1 MPVPALNPAVP
12 PARTGRA
19 HVPVHPPGLL
29 EAPGQ
34 YGFLIA
40 QLTRKEVVGRYRGS
54 YLGFFWSFINP
65 LLLLCVYTLVFRFV
79 FTTRTM
85 VGHKAEGTA
94 DFALQL
100 FSALIIF
107 NLFAECLTRSPNLIT
122 LNANYVTK
130 VVFPLEILPLTVVLG
145 GLVHLFIGAIPLYLA
160 TFLTRG
166 GHLHAT
172 ALLWPLLL
180 APITL
185 WAVAAAWLMAAL
197 GAFLRD
203 LNEVMIALTQVLMYA
218 SAVFYSVSALQNM
231 PVAVQWMVRINPL
244 SFLNE
249 QSRKLMVWGEP
260 MDWIGYGWVCL
271 GGALAAW
278 VSYKIFMSV
287 KPAFADVI

>member
-1 MPVPALNPAVP
+1 MPVPVLNPPVP
-12 PARTGRA
+12 PARVGRA
-19 HVPVHPPGLL
+19 HVPVHPPGFL

-54 YLGFFWSFINP
+54 YLGIFWSFINP
-65 LLLLCVYTLVFRFV
+65 LLLLCVYTLVFQYV

-107 NLFAECLTRSPNLIT
+107 NLFAECLTRSPNLIV
-122 LNANYVTK
+122 LNGNYVTK

-145 GLVHLFIGAIPLYLA
+145 ALVHLFIGAVPLYLA

-172 ALLWPLLL
+172 AALWPLLL
-180 APITL
+180 VPITL
-185 WAVAAAWLMAAL
+185 WAIAGAWLLAAL

-218 SAVFYSVSALQNM
+218 SAVFYSFANLRTM
-231 PVAVQWMVRINPL
+231 PAAVQWIVKLNPL

-249 QSRKLMVWGEP
+249 QSRALMVWGEP
-260 MDWIGYGWVCL
+260 MDWTGYGWVCL
-271 GGALAAW
+271 GGMLAAW
-278 VSYKIFMSV
+278 VSYKIFMSF